1 MPIKQQKIG
10 IVREQHSWN
19 EASYKMVTENI
30 AEDEPEAIGII
41 LAEALWNFLSDVR
54 KNLQNED
61 KQLYNDYV
69 VMLLD
74 HIKQNLLQ

>member
-1 MPIKQQKIG
+1 
-10 IVREQHSWN
+10 
-19 EASYKMVTENI
+19 MVTENI

>member
-41 LAEALWNFLSDVR
+41 LAEAL
-54 KNLQNED
+54 
-61 KQLYNDYV
+61 
-69 VMLLD
+69 
-74 HIKQNLLQ
+74 